1 MAKFKY
7 KAFISYSHDDETW
20 AKWLHRKLES
30 YRVPKRLVQSLA
42 LDSNRLVPVFRDRE
56 DLATSSSLS
65 DEIQAALDDSEY
77 LIVLCSPAA
86 AASKWV
92 NEEIRQFKKL
102 GRPVFLV
109 IVAGEPEK
117 CFPPAVRFEV
127 DASGNITDKPVEPLA
142 ADLRKSSDGKTLGK
156 LKLVAGLLGTDL
168 DELRQRESQARQKR
182 LILISIASLMGM
194 AAAIML
200 ATFAII
206 SQRQAEK
213 ALEEAERQRSIVEA
227 VNQFYNVD
235 LLEAASPER
244 EGRDVTVFRVLELAT
259 EKVDGQFDDRPEI
272 EAAVRMSLA
281 LTWSSLGEYE
291 IALDQFGQSADLLTG
306 IHGDYHADVIEALS
320 ALGVGLADVS
330 RFDEAEETFL
340 DALRKA
346 NMALDEE
353 HKATLSLKNNLA
365 VFYVHQMRSAEALEI
380 YLEIIEPMK
389 RVYGENHS
397 WTLRTQRNMAAAYR
411 ELGNVDKAIEITH
424 EAIATMEKTLSASHP
439 DLLDA
444 KWNLAAALY
453 SDGRPEK
460 AIELASAVLDGQ
472 KESLGALHPSTLFTY
487 QNIGAMYAGKGN
499 DSAKASEILTE
510 VITKYREIEMS
521 ESFALILAM
530 SELAWAY
537 GDLNQVEEADAAY
550 TEVLKLSQKVLG
562 SDHYDTLLIIS
573 NYARFYNAIER
584 FEDALKLTL
593 DTIESGRDAL
603 ADYPFLSGMLHLG
616 AGVAYLNLGHHEDAE
631 TELLDAQRQL
641 NQLEGREEH
650 KEKVRQNLEKLYELW
665 QKPEES

>member
-30 YRVPKRLVQSLA
+30 YRVPKRLVQSLE
-42 LDSNRLVPVFRDRE
+42 LDSNRLVPIFRDRE

-65 DEIQAALDDSEY
+65 DHIQAALDDSEC

-86 AASKWV
+86 VASKWV

-102 GRPVFLV
+102 GRPVFPV

-117 CFPPAVRFEV
+117 CFPPAARFEV
-127 DASGNITDKPVEPLA
+127 DSSGNITDKPVEPLA
-142 ADLRKSSDGKTLGK
+142 ADLRKSADGKTLGK
-156 LKLVAGLLGTDL
+156 LKLVAGMLGTDL
-168 DELRQRESQARQKR
+168 DDLRQRENQARQKR
-182 LILISIASLMGM
+182 LMLISVASLMGM
-194 AAAIML
+194 AAAIVL
-200 ATFAII
+200 TTFAII

-213 ALEEAERQRSIVEA
+213 ALDEAERQRSIVEA

-235 LLEAASPER
+235 LLEAAAPER
-244 EGRDVTVFRVLELAT
+244 EGHDVTVFRVLELAT
-259 EKVDGQFDDRPEI
+259 EKIDGQFDDQPEI
-272 EAAVRMSLA
+272 EAAVRRSLGF
-281 LTWSSLGEYE
+281 TWSGLGEYE
-291 IALDQFGQSADLLTG
+291 IALDQFEQTADLLTE
-306 IHGDYHADVIEALS
+306 IHGEYHADVIGAL
-320 ALGVGLADVS
+320 ADLGVGLADVS

-365 VFYVHQMRSAEALEI
+365 VFYGHQMRSAEALEI

-397 WTLRTQRNMAAAYR
+397 WTLKTQRNMAAAYR
-411 ELGNVDKAIEITH
+411 DLGNVDKAIEIVH
-424 EAIATMEKTLSASHP
+424 EVIATLEKTLSASHP

-453 SDGRPEK
+453 SDGRPEE
-460 AIELASAVLDGQ
+460 AIELASAVLDGHR
-472 KESLGALHPSTLFTY
+472 ESLGALHPSALFTY

-510 VITKYREIEMS
+510 VITKYSEIGMS

-562 SDHYDTLLIIS
+562 NDHYDTLMIIN
-573 NYARFYNAIER
+573 NYASFYNAIER

-616 AGVAYLNLGHHEDAE
+616 AGVAYLNLGHYEDAE

-641 NQLEGREEH
+641 NQLEGREDH